1 LQAGEKQEVAEAD
14 VPRVSVVLP
23 VLNGDRYLAQAIE
36 SVLSQTLRDLELVIV
51 DDGSTDRSRAIV
63 ESLAGRDDR
72 VRLIVNEANLGL
84 AAALNRGWQAA
95 RAPYI
100 ARLDADDVALPDRLS
115 LQVAFLDSNPAVA
128 VVGGA
133 SIRIDAAG
141 NRGAMML
148 FPTTDRGIRAT
159 LTRRCCIPHSG
170 AVIRKRVLE
179 EVGGYRLGEAEDF
192 DLWLRVADRWQLAN
206 LPVPVVLYREH
217 AGQITNATLERQSTA
232 TVAVRAAAR
241 FRRAGLSDPLDGSER
256 VTPEVLE
263 QLKVGRKEIAAQV
276 ERDCLERAA
285 SYEILGHRDESAALI
300 GQAQRTLGKG
310 TRRRF
315 AAAVELKRADARL
328 TSHRPVAG
336 VAHASL
342 AVLNAPG
349 YATSRLASR
358 FRDRLYGRAFW

>member
-1 LQAGEKQEVAEAD
+1 M
-14 VPRVSVVLP
+14 LP
-23 VLNGDRYLAQAIE
+23 VFNGDRYLVEAIE
-36 SVLSQTLRDLELVIV
+36 SVLDQTLHDLELVIV
-51 DDGSTDRSRAIV
+51 DDGSSDRSRAIV
-63 ESLAGRDDR
+63 EHFAAVDGR
-72 VRLIVNEANLGL
+72 VRLLVNETNQGL
-84 AAALNRGWQAA
+84 TASLNRGWSAA
-95 RAPYI
+95 GAPYI
-100 ARLDADDVALPDRLS
+100 ARLDADDVALPERLS
-115 LQVAFLDSNPAVA
+115 LQVAFLDANPAVA

-133 SIRIDAAG
+133 SIRIDDAG
-141 NRGAMML
+141 HRGATMM

-170 AVIRKRVLE
+170 AVIRKSVLE
-179 EVGGYRLGEAEDF
+179 QVGGYRLGEAEDF

-217 AGQITNATLERQSTA
+217 ASQITHRTLERQSAA
-232 TVAVRAAAR
+232 TLAVRAAAR
-241 FRRAGLSDPLDGSER
+241 FRRAGLSDPLEGSER

-263 QLKVGRKEIAAQV
+263 QLNVGPKEIAAQI

-285 SYEILGHRDESAALI
+285 SYELLGDRDASAALL
-300 GQAQRTLGKG
+300 GQAEHTLGRA
-310 TRRRF
+310 TRRKF
-315 AAAVELKRADARL
+315 AAALELKRADARL

-358 FRDRLYGRAFW
+358 VRDRVYGRAFW